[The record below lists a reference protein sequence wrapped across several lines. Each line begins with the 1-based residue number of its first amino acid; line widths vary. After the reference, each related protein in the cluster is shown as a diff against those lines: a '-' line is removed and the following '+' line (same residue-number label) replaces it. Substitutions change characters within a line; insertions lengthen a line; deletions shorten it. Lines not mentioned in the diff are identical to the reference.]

1 MEKTGGLFLKAKIIS
16 KNPDNP
22 FLADLYPMDGS
33 PKRRSTACSILL
45 PIICSSYPDRPPVG
59 PYERYMAHLDQQTFP
74 SHLFACVDDILMGAF
89 FKTKRRCRSYRAGL
103 MSVQTGWTSAWVT
116 DAELMTI
123 HCQMEQPGPQER
135 LAVVVLIY
143 RVSLA

>member
-1 MEKTGGLFLKAKIIS
+1 MIQAL
-16 KNPDNP
+16 
-22 FLADLYPMDGS
+22 
-33 PKRRSTACSILL
+33 
-45 PIICSSYPDRPPVG
+45 
-59 PYERYMAHLDQQTFP
+59 
-74 SHLFACVDDILMGAF
+74 LFAFFWHDSKMNQLGTAMDWKEEARDAWGILMGAF
-89 FKTKRRCRSYRAGL
+89 FKTKRRCRSYRAGP

-143 RVSLA
+143 GVSLA